1 METIQRRPIVYILT
15 KQQQKWLDTNCCPIC
30 GLPKKRWK
38 RRTDWRCCST
48 DCTEEFSEVVVFIW
62 QYFKVKA
69 FKRDKYTCVEC
80 GFKARQEKIILKE
93 DRKYYDEE
101 YTIFKIISKDKDDL
115 KVLLGD
121 GSQLIADHIIPIAIG
136 GEEYDLDN
144 VQTLCIKCNKIK
156 TKKDIKKITLYRKQ
170 PKFQTKLQDK
180 T

>member
-1 METIQRRPIVYILT
+1 MLT

-48 DCTEEFSEVVVFIW
+48 DCTKEFSEVVVFIW

-69 FKRDKYTCVEC
+69 C
-80 GFKARQEKIILKE
+80 GFKARQEDVILKE
-93 DRKYYDEE
+93 DKKYYDKK

-136 GEEYDLDN
+136 GEEYDLGN
-144 VQTLCIKCNKIK
+144 VQTLCKNCNKRK
-156 TKKDIKKITLYRKQ
+156 TKEDFKKIALYRKKN
-170 PKFQTKLQDK
+170 KFQKELNSEGRNSSHD
-180 T
+180 